1 MLVLRDRLL
10 NMPLM
15 SLQTGTEV
23 GRTVSSVIDPRNL
36 SVVAFYCEGPGIDF
50 HPALIHTSDIR
61 EYASIGMIIDS
72 ADVIMPTDDLVR
84 LKEILSYNFKLEDKL
99 VVDDH
104 GHKVGKVINYTT
116 DTLNYLITKL
126 QVTPPFLKSF
136 SAAEIIIDR
145 SQIVS
150 ISDKKIVVKMPT
162 VKEKSKQLAVKTQA
176 IVDNPFRKT
185 HAQPEA
191 TQKQ

>member
-1 MLVLRDRLL
+1 MRDRLL

-23 GRTVSSVIDPRNL
+23 GRTVSTVIDPRNL
-36 SVVAFYCEGPGIDF
+36 SVVAFYCEGPGINF
-50 HPALIHTSDIR
+50 HPALLHTGDIR
-61 EYASIGMIIDS
+61 EYAGIGLIIDS
-72 ADVIMPTDDLVR
+72 ADIIMPTDDLVR

-116 DTLNYLITKL
+116 DTLNYLIVKL
-126 QVTPPFLKSF
+126 QVSPPFFQSF
-136 SAAEIIIDR
+136 SSAEVIIDR
-145 SQIVS
+145 SQIIS
-150 ISDKKIVVKMPT
+150 INDKKIIVKAPT
-162 VKEKSKQLAVKTQA
+162 IKEQA
-176 IVDNPFRKT
+176 KHSSVQHRTVVDNPFRKT

-191 TQKQ
+191 SQKQ